1 LYAHAGRLTAKNG
14 GFCPGQRVV
23 ELQGELA
30 AAKEELR
37 LKEERAAAGDGQV
50 GLGRTFASRYRPST
64 ASQIFEEIR
73 CLYY

>member
-1 LYAHAGRLTAKNG
+1 MNRVCTARLYAHAGRLTAKTG

-50 GLGRTFASRYRPST
+50 GFGRIVASRHRSST
-64 ASQIFEEIR
+64 SYQIF
-73 CLYY
+73 

>member
-1 LYAHAGRLTAKNG
+1 M
-14 GFCPGQRVV
+14 V

-50 GLGRTFASRYRPST
+50 GLGRTVASRYRSST
-64 ASQIFEEIR
+64 SYQIFEYIR
-73 CLYY
+73 CLYF